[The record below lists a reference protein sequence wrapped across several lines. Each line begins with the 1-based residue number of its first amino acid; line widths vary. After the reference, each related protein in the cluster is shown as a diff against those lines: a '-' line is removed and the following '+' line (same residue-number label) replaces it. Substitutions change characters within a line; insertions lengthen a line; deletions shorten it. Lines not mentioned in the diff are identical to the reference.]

1 MEDRNKEQTQE
12 EQKKPGLEERFAE
25 IESILERM
33 EAEDITVDES
43 FELYKQGI
51 AQVQAANASLDTI
64 EKAMLVLNGNELEE
78 F

>member
-1 MEDRNKEQTQE
+1 MEDRKTVQTQKEQKE
-12 EQKKPGLEERFAE
+12 PGLEERFAE

-64 EKAMLVLNGNELEE
+64 EKAMLVMNGNELEE